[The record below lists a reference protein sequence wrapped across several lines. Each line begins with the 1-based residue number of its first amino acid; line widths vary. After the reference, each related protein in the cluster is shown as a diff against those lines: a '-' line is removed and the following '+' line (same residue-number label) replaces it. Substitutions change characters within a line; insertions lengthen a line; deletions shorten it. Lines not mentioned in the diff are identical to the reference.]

1 MSPIELDII
10 QTKEDYN
17 CFLLLYAAH
26 ADYDFSDDE
35 RSFIKSKC
43 SIEIFEKI
51 LDHFENLS
59 EYARL
64 QVILQN
70 KDQYMACD
78 QDRTNYFD
86 SIKAL
91 FNSDG
96 EYSKLEKTL
105 LNFLNHL
112 L

>member
-1 MSPIELDII
+1 MDDKRSEII
-10 QTKEDYN
+10 QSKEDYN
-17 CFLLLYAAH
+17 CFLLIYAAY
-26 ADYDFSDDE
+26 ADYDFSEDE
-35 RSFIKSKC
+35 RAFIISKC
-43 SIEIFEKI
+43 SLEIYERIVSYFEE
-51 LDHFENLS
+51 LT
-59 EYARL
+59 EYTRL
-64 QVILQN
+64 QVIMQN
-70 KDQYMACD
+70 KDKYMSCD
-78 QDRTNYFD
+78 HDRDNYFN